1 MRANTVVAA
10 VLGLVALAITAALIH
25 SFNGFEAKR
34 LAFVP
39 EQWNAQRHSIAGSG
53 DPGCI
58 LGPMTSDLLQ
68 SGQLRGLNKAQVLQL
83 LGPPDSESSTAVAY
97 AIGQCH
103 GWGWHHSE
111 LVLTLSAAEIV
122 SGVDVRRMQ

>member
-1 MRANTVVAA
+1 MRANVVAA
-10 VLGLVALAITAALIH
+10 VLGLGALAVTAALIH
-25 SFNGFEAKR
+25 SFNSFEAKR
-34 LAFVP
+34 QAFVP
-39 EQWNAQRHSIAGSG
+39 EQWHAQRHSVAESG

-68 SGQLRGLNKAQVLQL
+68 TGQLRGLSKTQVLQL
-83 LGPPDSESSTAVAY
+83 LGPPDSKSSATLSY

-111 LVLTLSAAEIV
+111 LVLALSGAEVV
-122 SGVDVRRMQ
+122 SDVAVRRIQ